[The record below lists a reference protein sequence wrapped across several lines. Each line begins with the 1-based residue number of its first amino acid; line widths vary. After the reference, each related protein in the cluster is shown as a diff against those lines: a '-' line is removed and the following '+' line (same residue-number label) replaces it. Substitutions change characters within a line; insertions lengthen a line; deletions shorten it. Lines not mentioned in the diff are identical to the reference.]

1 MKRHF
6 KFFTLAASFVA
17 MLSLAVLLACN
28 NTEDDPEPTPTSLVL
43 SASTTTYVLGEDTAP
58 ITFTAT
64 FEGSD
69 VTASA
74 QISNTSDGT
83 QVENASWTPSS
94 VGSFTFQA
102 SYDGEVSNVVTIT
115 VRDQSEPSTETFYRY
130 ILLTKFTYTTCPAC
144 ADAQRL
150 FNQLSTEDAEH
161 YVVVAV
167 HNVDRLTISEGTQL
181 GKTFN
186 ISAYPTW
193 YYNFYNS
200 MIGVGAGGG
209 ITQAGISNQISRA
222 ERMFTTV
229 LGIIAEST
237 VEGTTAKVSATVKF
251 QEAGDYKIACV
262 LTENVPG
269 VSSENLSTFQHV
281 LRATQTDMLGEAI
294 TPAVSEPGERTFDFS
309 VELNSE
315 WNKDECSFA
324 IYVFKNEG
332 ENGYIVNNALACPVG
347 GAITEY
353 RYAE

>member
-17 MLSLAVLLACN
+17 MLSLAVLPACN
-28 NTEDDPEPTPTSLVL
+28 NNEDDPEPTPTSLVL

-144 ADAQRL
+144 AEAQRL
-150 FNQLSTEDAEH
+150 FN
-161 YVVVAV
+161 
-167 HNVDRLTISEGTQL
+167 
-181 GKTFN
+181 
-186 ISAYPTW
+186 
-193 YYNFYNS
+193 
-200 MIGVGAGGG
+200 
-209 ITQAGISNQISRA
+209 
-222 ERMFTTV
+222 
-229 LGIIAEST
+229 
-237 VEGTTAKVSATVKF
+237 
-251 QEAGDYKIACV
+251 
-262 LTENVPG
+262 
-269 VSSENLSTFQHV
+269 
-281 LRATQTDMLGEAI
+281 
-294 TPAVSEPGERTFDFS
+294 
-309 VELNSE
+309 
-315 WNKDECSFA
+315 
-324 IYVFKNEG
+324 
-332 ENGYIVNNALACPVG
+332 
-347 GAITEY
+347 
-353 RYAE
+353 